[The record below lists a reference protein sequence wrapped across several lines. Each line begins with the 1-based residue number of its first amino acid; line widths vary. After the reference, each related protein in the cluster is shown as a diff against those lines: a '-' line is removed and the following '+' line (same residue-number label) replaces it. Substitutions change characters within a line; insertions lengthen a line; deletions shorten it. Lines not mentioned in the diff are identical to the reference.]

1 MLNSLL
7 WPAEPESNQSNRW
20 LQSGSNICLDFHGD
34 PLSAQLVVFSDGNH
48 HMALAETVE
57 TFQQQN
63 DISIFYATTPPGVLL
78 NLLKQGYIQI
88 GNLQLSRQPHVF
100 ISPDFI
106 MQKLVDSG
114 AFESFKPFMKSRG
127 NVLLIKKSNPKN
139 IQDCRDL
146 LRDDVRLFL
155 SNPATEK
162 ASYQTYRSSLLAVAK
177 LLDINEQQLA
187 ERLEESHPL
196 MVYGQQIHH
205 REAPQAIYANQADV
219 AIVYS
224 HLALRY
230 TRIFPDDF
238 SFIPFT
244 GMENDP
250 EKEIGNL
257 QTAYFINAMKDA
269 GEYGNQFVEFCLSN
283 EVTDIYRR
291 HGLKRPAD

>member
-1 MLNSLL
+1 MFNTLP
-7 WPAEPESNQSNRW
+7 WPAEPESNQSNQW
-20 LQSGSNICLDFHGD
+20 LQFGSNICLDFHGD

-78 NLLKQGYIQI
+78 SLVKQGYIQM

-114 AFESFKPFMKSRG
+114 AFESFKPFMQSRG

-155 SNPATEK
+155 SNPHTEK
-162 ASYQTYRSSLLAVAK
+162 ASYQIYHSSLLAVAQH
-177 LLDINEQQLA
+177 LNINEQQFN
-187 ERLEESHPL
+187 ERLEEGHPL
-196 MVYGQQIHH
+196 MVWGQQIHH
-205 REAPQAIYANQADV
+205 REAPQAIYANDADV

-230 TRIFPDDF
+230 ARIFPDDF

-244 GMENDP
+244 GRNNDP
-250 EKEIGNL
+250 EKEVGNL
-257 QTAYFINAMKDA
+257 QTSYFINAMKNA
-269 GEYGNQFVEFCLSN
+269 GDYGNQFVEFCMSDK
-283 EVTDIYRR
+283 VTDIYQR
-291 HGLKRPAD
+291 HGLKRPE

>member
-1 MLNSLL
+1 MFNSLP
-7 WPAEPESNQSNRW
+7 WPSEPKSNQSNQW
-20 LQSGSNICLDFHGD
+20 FHFGTNICLDFHGD

-48 HMALAETVE
+48 HMALADVVE

-63 DISIFYATTPPGVLL
+63 NISIFYATTPPGVLL
-78 NLLKQGYIQI
+78 NLIKQGYIQM

-114 AFESFKPFMKSRG
+114 AFESFKPFMRSRG
-127 NVLLIKKSNPKN
+127 NVLLIKKSNSKN

-155 SNPATEK
+155 SNPHTEK
-162 ASYQTYRSSLLAVAK
+162 ASYQNYRASILAMAK
-177 LLDINEQQLA
+177 QLGLDEQQFII
-187 ERLEESHPL
+187 RLEEDHPL
-196 MVYGQQIHH
+196 MTYGEQIHH
-205 REAPQAIYANQADV
+205 REAPQAIYTNKADV

-238 SFIPFT
+238 SFVPFT
-244 GMENDP
+244 GMNNDP
-250 EKEIGNL
+250 EKEVGNL
-257 QTAYFINAMKDA
+257 QTCYFINAMNDA
-269 GEYGNQFVEFCLSN
+269 GEYGHQFVEYCMSD
-283 EVTDIYRR
+283 EVTDIYQY
-291 HGLKRPAD
+291 HGLKRPE

>member
-1 MLNSLL
+1 MLNPLP
-7 WPAEPESNQSNRW
+7 WPAEPESNNSNRW
-20 LQSGSNICLDFHGD
+20 YQFGSNICLDFHGD
-34 PLSAQLVVFSDGNH
+34 PLSAPLVVFSDGNH

-63 DISIFYATTPPGVLL
+63 DIPIFYATTPPGVLL
-78 NLLKQGYIQI
+78 NLVKQGYIQM

-106 MQKLVDSG
+106 MQKLVDSR
-114 AFESFKPFMKSRG
+114 AFESFKPFMQSRG

-155 SNPATEK
+155 SNPHTEK
-162 ASYQTYRSSLLAVAK
+162 ASYQIYHDSLLAMAK
-177 LLDINEQQLA
+177 QLGIDEQQFIN
-187 ERLEESHPL
+187 RLKEDHPL

-219 AIVYS
+219 AIIYS

-244 GMENDP
+244 GMNNDP
-250 EKEIGNL
+250 EGEVGNL
-257 QTAYFINAMKDA
+257 QTSYFISAMNDPGK
-269 GEYGNQFVEFCLSN
+269 YGNQFVEFCMSDK
-283 EVTDIYRR
+283 VTDIYQR
-291 HGLKRPAD
+291 HGLKRPK